1 LKKQTNLLKSL
12 QTYRKRWRALRSEEK
27 LLLFKASA
35 SLLLIKAGLL
45 LLPFTTFRK
54 FYNRFTTPKDKLEVS
69 KRYIDTTVWAVKSAA
84 DHLPFELLCLPRAL
98 ATKYLLRHVPAL
110 TLEIGVEI
118 TAAKVFE
125 AHAWVEKNGSV
136 IIGDWPETV
145 SYQRL
150 WVWE

>member
-1 LKKQTNLLKSL
+1 MKNFK
-12 QTYRKRWRALRSEEK
+12 TYWSRWQEISFKEK
-27 LLLFKASA
+27 VAFFKASL
-35 SLLLIKAGLL
+35 SLTVIKFGLVV
-45 LLPFTTFRK
+45 LPFSTFRK
-54 FYNRFTTPKDKLEVS
+54 LYHWFSKTNRKKEVS
-69 KRYIDTTVWAVKSAA
+69 REHIDTIVWAVKSAA

-110 TLEIGVEI
+110 TLEIGVDI

>member
-1 LKKQTNLLKSL
+1 MLF
-12 QTYRKRWRALRSEEK
+12 
-27 LLLFKASA
+27 FKASV
-35 SLLLIKAGLL
+35 SLLLIKSGLL
-45 LLPFTTFRK
+45 LLPFPTFRK
-54 FYNRFTTPKDKLEVS
+54 VYNRLAKSDKKKDVS
-69 KRYIDTTVWAVKSAA
+69 GQQIDAAVWAVKSAA
-84 DHLPFELLCLPRAL
+84 DHLPVELLCLPRAL
-98 ATKYLLRHVPAL
+98 ATKYLLRKVPAL

-118 TAAKVFE
+118 TPAKVFE